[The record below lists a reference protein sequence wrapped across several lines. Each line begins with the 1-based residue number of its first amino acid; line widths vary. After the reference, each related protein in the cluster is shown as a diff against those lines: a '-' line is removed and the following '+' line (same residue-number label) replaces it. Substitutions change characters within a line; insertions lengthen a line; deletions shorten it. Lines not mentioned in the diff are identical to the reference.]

1 MLSYFLDS
9 FCSLID
15 SFNIYVGYIIF
26 FISSIIFVVLC
37 VWLHNMGSQIGGLDV
52 VFQIYY
58 AYYFY
63 YYSLYNCRF
72 YFSQEVLIW
81 ERRNLNFLMFL

>member
-15 SFNIYVGYIIF
+15 SFNIYVCYIIF

-37 VWLHNMGSQIGGLDV
+37 VWLHNMDS
-52 VFQIYY
+52 
-58 AYYFY
+58 
-63 YYSLYNCRF
+63 
-72 YFSQEVLIW
+72 
-81 ERRNLNFLMFL
+81 

>member
-26 FISSIIFVVLC
+26 FISSIIFIVLC
-37 VWLHNMGSQIGGLDV
+37 VWLHSH
-52 VFQIYY
+52 
-58 AYYFY
+58 
-63 YYSLYNCRF
+63 R
-72 YFSQEVLIW
+72 QEVLMW
-81 ERRNLNFLMFL
+81 LFNFFIYLIIYIIFVYIMVASIFGRK

>member
-15 SFNIYVGYIIF
+15 SLNIYVGYIIF

-37 VWLHNMGSQIGGLDV
+37 VWLHNMGS
-52 VFQIYY
+52 
-58 AYYFY
+58 
-63 YYSLYNCRF
+63 
-72 YFSQEVLIW
+72 
-81 ERRNLNFLMFL
+81 

>member
-15 SFNIYVGYIIF
+15 SFNIYVVYIIF

-37 VWLHNMGSQIGGLDV
+37 VWLHNMGS
-52 VFQIYY
+52 
-58 AYYFY
+58 
-63 YYSLYNCRF
+63 
-72 YFSQEVLIW
+72 
-81 ERRNLNFLMFL
+81 

>member
-15 SFNIYVGYIIF
+15 SFNIYALYLIF

-37 VWLHNMGSQIGGLDV
+37 VWLHNMDS
-52 VFQIYY
+52 
-58 AYYFY
+58 
-63 YYSLYNCRF
+63 
-72 YFSQEVLIW
+72 
-81 ERRNLNFLMFL
+81 